1 MIVDKSNL
9 PPFTRRGKADEPK
22 PFEPTDTV
30 FKFKNCP
37 DCDGRGWFLIN
48 PFATGGRDGSGGLGN
63 KTQCLTCADAY
74 AFFNAHGCLPPELES
89 EAAK

>member
-9 PPFTRRGKADEPK
+9 PPFTRRGRAAK
-22 PFEPTDTV
+22 PTPLTPNDSIF
-30 FKFKNCP
+30 FLKSCP
-37 DCDGRGWFLIN
+37 DCNGRGWFLIN
-48 PFATGGRDGSGGLGN
+48 PFATGGTDGAGGLGN

-89 EAAK
+89 EAPQ